1 MIFSVADT
9 PQYRLVAVTGD
20 VDGMTAPSLRLACTS
35 PLPIVVNLL
44 SCPYIDSHGLNV
56 LIVQSRSNELILAL
70 SPQCRIYRIF
80 AITGLL
86 DEFVIRAT
94 LEEALSLA
102 LDVPSGSPTPVP
114 RLRSRCDRARCC
126 GLRNRPLRLPSFARA
141 HRRTR
146 VAACRRR
153 YSQSISHLTSASR
166 LIATFPPGRRERE
179 ALPDG
184 ASRANPVP
192 AHGLRRR

>member
-94 LEEALSLA
+94 LEEALLLA
-102 LDVPSGSPTPVP
+102 LDVDRLGECERGSE
-114 RLRSRCDRARCC
+114 RER
-126 GLRNRPLRLPSFARA
+126 
-141 HRRTR
+141 RRT
-146 VAACRRR
+146 
-153 YSQSISHLTSASR
+153 
-166 LIATFPPGRRERE
+166 
-179 ALPDG
+179 
-184 ASRANPVP
+184 
-192 AHGLRRR
+192 